1 MKKIIY
7 SVSLLMFLSI
17 SINVLSQNQSKI
29 KPVKIIWI
37 ADGTEISIE
46 KAQKGI
52 PIPTNLSIAVVLDNN
67 VINKLEGQ
75 KLEFK
80 WFRRGATRDYLTNSF
95 IKQISSSSTN
105 GNVFLINAGRSN
117 LKKGWWK
124 VQIEAYIDRELL
136 SFENKQEFWIN
147 LL

>member
-1 MKKIIY
+1 MKTFIY
-7 SVSLLMFLSI
+7 SITLLLLLNISFLAYTQKPS
-17 SINVLSQNQSKI
+17 NI

-37 ADGTEISIE
+37 ADGKKVSIE
-46 KAQKGI
+46 RAEKGI
-52 PIPTNLSIAVVLDNN
+52 PMPTRLSISVIFNNDDINRLD
-67 VINKLEGQ
+67 GQ

-95 IKQISSSSTN
+95 IKQISNNSASR
-105 GNVFLINAGRSN
+105 NAFTIETGRSN

-124 VQIEAYIDRELL
+124 VKIEAYMDRKLL
-136 SFENKQEFWIN
+136 SYQNKQVFWIN